1 MIGLKTWTARSG
13 NKVIIVTA
21 ECVEVVRQLV
31 ADRHG
36 IELANV
42 DLLPVVTQLRWSRV
56 IESDN
61 AAIVAELD
69 RLQAEWRIRRVV
81 GTRKEQVAC
90 QAFSSGIAGGL
101 SLAMRI
107 VQAGGALPP
116 ESLSDDSNQ
125 VSE

>member
-1 MIGLKTWTARSG
+1 MIGLKTWSARRG

-21 ECVEVVRQLV
+21 ECVEVARQLV

-42 DLLPVVTQLRWSRV
+42 DLVPVVTQLQWSRV

-61 AAIVAELD
+61 AAIVAELR
-69 RLQAEWRIRRVV
+69 RL
-81 GTRKEQVAC
+81 
-90 QAFSSGIAGGL
+90 SGALKHEAKQSQDPLSKAMAVGL
-101 SLAMRI
+101 SLAMKDAARV

>member
-42 DLLPVVTQLRWSRV
+42 DLLPVVTQSLWSRV
-56 IESDN
+56 IEY
-61 AAIVAELD
+61 
-69 RLQAEWRIRRVV
+69 
-81 GTRKEQVAC
+81 
-90 QAFSSGIAGGL
+90 
-101 SLAMRI
+101 
-107 VQAGGALPP
+107 
-116 ESLSDDSNQ
+116 NQ
-125 VSE
+125 TQEETK